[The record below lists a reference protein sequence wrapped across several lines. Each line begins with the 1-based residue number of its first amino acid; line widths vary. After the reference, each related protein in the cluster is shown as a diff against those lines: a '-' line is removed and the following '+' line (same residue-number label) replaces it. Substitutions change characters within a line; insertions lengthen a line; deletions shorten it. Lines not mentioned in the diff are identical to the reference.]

1 MVDLQFDDFALMV
14 DQVRKENQFRLLEVF
29 SSIDVTILSRTRHSV
44 SGFPA
49 FLHNTDRPLFGDPR
63 NVLHNEGHNEGEARN
78 FNISTLRG
86 RNRRLLAAV
95 M

>member
-1 MVDLQFDDFALMV
+1 MADLQFVDFALMAG
-14 DQVRKENQFRLLEVF
+14 QVRKENQFRLLEVF

-63 NVLHNEGHNEGEARN
+63 NVLHNEGEARN

>member
-1 MVDLQFDDFALMV
+1 MADLQFVDFALMA

-44 SGFPA
+44 SGFPV
-49 FLHNTDRPLFGDPR
+49 FLHNTDRLLFGDPR
-63 NVLHNEGHNEGEARN
+63 NVLHNEGEARN

-95 M
+95 K

>member
-1 MVDLQFDDFALMV
+1 MADLQFVDFALMAG
-14 DQVRKENQFRLLEVF
+14 QVRKENQFRLLEVF

-63 NVLHNEGHNEGEARN
+63 NVLHNKGEARN
-78 FNISTLRG
+78 FNISTLGG

>member
-1 MVDLQFDDFALMV
+1 MADLQFVDFALMAG
-14 DQVRKENQFRLLEVF
+14 QARKENQFRLLEVF
-29 SSIDVTILSRTRHSV
+29 SSIDVTILSRTRHSM

-63 NVLHNEGHNEGEARN
+63 NVLHNEGEARN
-78 FNISTLRG
+78 LNISTLRG

>member
-1 MVDLQFDDFALMV
+1 MADLQFVDFALMAG
-14 DQVRKENQFRLLEVF
+14 QVRKENQFRLLEVF
-29 SSIDVTILSRTRHSV
+29 SGIDVTILSRTRHSV

-63 NVLHNEGHNEGEARN
+63 NVLHNEGEARN

>member
-1 MVDLQFDDFALMV
+1 MADLQFVDFALMA

-63 NVLHNEGHNEGEARN
+63 NILHNEGEARN

>member
-1 MVDLQFDDFALMV
+1 MADLQFVDFALMPSR
-14 DQVRKENQFRLLEVF
+14 VRKENQFRLLEDF
-29 SSIDVTILSRTRHSV
+29 SSIDVTILSRTSHSA

-49 FLHNTDRPLFGDPR
+49 FLHITDRPLFGDPR
-63 NVLHNEGHNEGEARN
+63 NVLHNESEGRN
-78 FNISTLRG
+78 FNISDLRG

>member
-1 MVDLQFDDFALMV
+1 MADLQFVDFALMA

-29 SSIDVTILSRTRHSV
+29 SRIDVTILSRTRHSV

-63 NVLHNEGHNEGEARN
+63 NVLHNEGEARN

>member
-1 MVDLQFDDFALMV
+1 MADLQFVDFALIAG
-14 DQVRKENQFRLLEVF
+14 QVRKENQFRLLEVF

-49 FLHNTDRPLFGDPR
+49 FSHNTDRPLFGDPR
-63 NVLHNEGHNEGEARN
+63 NVLHNGEARN

-86 RNRRLLAAV
+86 RNRRLLADV

>member
-1 MVDLQFDDFALMV
+1 MADLQFVDFPLMAG
-14 DQVRKENQFRLLEVF
+14 QVRKENQFRLLEVF

-63 NVLHNEGHNEGEARN
+63 NVLHYEGEARN